1 MCFIN
6 LPVKTM
12 ADVAPIAPK
21 NELYAG
27 HLSFVIKPIF
37 DLKKK
42 KTLENKQKSKLKYF
56 LKFILDLEALS

>member
-1 MCFIN
+1 
-6 LPVKTM
+6 M